1 MAMLEKGSP
10 ARETSFAA
18 MVNDERYRSVFY
30 QIVAFA
36 LIVWCAWFL
45 FTTTSHNLATRGM
58 SSGFDFLGNTAG
70 FAIAWHIIPYEP
82 SDTYGRVYLV
92 GITNTLVVSLVAIF
106 FTTLLGFM
114 VGILRLSGNWLV
126 AKLAAWYVEILRN
139 TPLLL
144 QILFW
149 YLAVFSILPRPRDS
163 INILGV
169 FELNNRG
176 FYMPSPV
183 PGDLFWVTILAL
195 LVAIVATIALAHHAN
210 RKQALTGKRIPV
222 LWPSLGMVIVLPLLV
237 FILTGAPLSFDYPVL
252 QGFNFTGGTSVPPAF
267 CSLLIALVV
276 YHSAFIA
283 ENVRAG
289 IQSVSHGQTEA
300 AYSLGLRPGLTV
312 RLIIIPQ
319 AMRAIVPPLISVWM
333 NVVKNSS
340 LAVAIG
346 FPDLVSV
353 FMQTSLNQSGY
364 AIEIVAMVMLFYM
377 TVSLTISAAL
387 NVYNKSVQLKER

>member
-10 ARETSFAA
+10 AREMSFAS
-18 MVNDERYRSVFY
+18 MVNDERYRAVFY

-36 LIVWCAWFL
+36 VIMWCGWFL
-45 FTTTSHNLATRGM
+45 FTTTSQNLATRGM

-82 SDTYGRVYLV
+82 TDNYGRVYLV
-92 GITNTLVVSLVAIF
+92 GITNTLIVSVVAIF
-106 FTTLLGFM
+106 FTTIVGFI
-114 VGILRLSGNWLV
+114 VGILRLSSNWLI
-126 AKLAAWYVEILRN
+126 AKLAGWYVEILRN

-149 YLAVFSILPRPRDS
+149 YLAVFSVLPQPRNS
-163 INILGV
+163 LAILGA

-176 FYMPSPV
+176 FYMPAPI
-183 PGDLFWVTILAL
+183 PGELFWLTML
-195 LVAIVATIALAHHAN
+195 AIVIGVAATLVLANFAKRRHLA
-210 RKQALTGKRIPV
+210 TGHRINI
-222 LWPSLGMVIVLPLLV
+222 LWPSLGLLILLPLAVFLV
-237 FILTGAPLSFDYPVL
+237 TGAPLSFDYPVL

-267 CSLLIALVV
+267 CALLIALVV

-289 IQSVSHGQTEA
+289 IQSVGHGQTEA
-300 AYSLGLRPGLTV
+300 SYSLGLRPSLTV
-312 RLIIIPQ
+312 RLIVIPQ
-319 AMRAIVPPLISVWM
+319 AMRAIIPPLISVWM

-377 TVSLTISAAL
+377 TVSLSISSAL

>member
-10 ARETSFAA
+10 ARETSFAS

-92 GITNTLVVSLVAIF
+92 GITNTLIVSVVAIF
-106 FTTLLGFM
+106 FTTILGFV
-114 VGILRLSGNWLV
+114 VGILRLSSNWLI

-163 INILGV
+163 LNIFGV

-176 FYMPSPV
+176 FYMPSPL
-183 PGDLFWVTILAL
+183 PGDLFWVTVLAL
-195 LVAIVATIALAHHAN
+195 LAAVVATIALAHHSN
-210 RKQALTGKRIPV
+210 RKQASTGQRIPV
-222 LWPSLGMVIVLPLLV
+222 LWPALGMIIVLPLLV
-237 FILTGAPLSFDYPVL
+237 FIVTGAPLSFDYPVL

-300 AYSLGLRPGLTV
+300 SYSLGLRPGLTV
-312 RLIIIPQ
+312 RLIVIPQ

>member
-10 ARETSFAA
+10 ARETSFAS

-82 SDTYGRVYLV
+82 SDSYGRVYLV
-92 GITNTLVVSLVAIF
+92 GITNTLIVSVVAIF
-106 FTTLLGFM
+106 FTTILGFV
-114 VGILRLSGNWLV
+114 VGILRLSGNWLI

-149 YLAVFSILPRPRDS
+149 YLAVFAILPRPRDS
-163 INILGV
+163 MNIFGV

-176 FYMPSPV
+176 FYMPSPL
-183 PGDLFWVTILAL
+183 PGDLFWVTVLAL
-195 LVAIVATIALAHHAN
+195 MAAIVATIALTHHAN
-210 RKQALTGKRIPV
+210 RKQASTGQRIPV
-222 LWPSLGMVIVLPLLV
+222 LWPALGMVILLPLLV
-237 FILTGAPLSFDYPVL
+237 FIVTGAPLSFDYPVL

-267 CSLLIALVV
+267 CALLIALVV

-300 AYSLGLRPGLTV
+300 SYSLGLRPGLTV
-312 RLIIIPQ
+312 RLIVIPQ

>member
-10 ARETSFAA
+10 ARETSFAL

-92 GITNTLVVSLVAIF
+92 GITNTLIVSVVAIF
-106 FTTLLGFM
+106 FTTILGFV
-114 VGILRLSGNWLV
+114 VGILRLSSNWLI

-163 INILGV
+163 LNIFGV

-176 FYMPSPV
+176 FYMPSPL
-183 PGDLFWVTILAL
+183 PGDLFWVTVLAL
-195 LVAIVATIALAHHAN
+195 LGAIVATIALAHHSN
-210 RKQALTGKRIPV
+210 RKQASTGQRIPV
-222 LWPSLGMVIVLPLLV
+222 LWPSLGMIIVLPLLV
-237 FILTGAPLSFDYPVL
+237 FIVTGAPLSFDYPVL

-300 AYSLGLRPGLTV
+300 SYSLGLRPGLTV
-312 RLIIIPQ
+312 RLIVIPQ

>member
-10 ARETSFAA
+10 ARETSFAS

-92 GITNTLVVSLVAIF
+92 GITNTLIVSVVAIF
-106 FTTLLGFM
+106 FTTILGFV
-114 VGILRLSGNWLV
+114 VGILRLSSNWLI

-163 INILGV
+163 LNIFGV

-176 FYMPSPV
+176 FYMPSPL
-183 PGDLFWVTILAL
+183 PGDLFWVTVLAL
-195 LVAIVATIALAHHAN
+195 LVAIVATIALAHHSN
-210 RKQALTGKRIPV
+210 RKQASTGQRIPV
-222 LWPSLGMVIVLPLLV
+222 LWPSLGMIIVLPLLV
-237 FILTGAPLSFDYPVL
+237 FIVTGAPLSFDYPVL

-300 AYSLGLRPGLTV
+300 SYSLGLRPGLTV
-312 RLIIIPQ
+312 RLIVIPQ